1 VTRLIL
7 AGLFV
12 AAALL
17 IGLEFA
23 KGAADAGEVR
33 LADPCKGRTFTGG
46 GIGGT
51 VQRVV
56 LNGLDGAACELHTSR
71 EELVLSLGDKP
82 AFKRRWDKK
91 TIERAV
97 RSGLLRSVDD
107 AERRGEIPGLI
118 AGPIRTLIE
127 NAPLDKLIA
136 GDIELSDLLMG
147 SG

>member
-1 VTRLIL
+1 MTRLVL
-7 AGLFV
+7 AGLFA

-23 KGAADAGEVR
+23 LGAADAGKVQ
-33 LADPCKGRTFTGG
+33 LADPCQARTFTGG

-56 LNGLDGAACELHTSR
+56 LNGLDGAACDLHTSR
-71 EELVLSLGDKP
+71 EELVLSLGSKP
-82 AFKRRWDKK
+82 AFERKWDKK

-97 RSGLLRSVDD
+97 RAGLLRAVDD
-107 AERRGEIPGLI
+107 AEQRGEIPGLI
-118 AGPIRTLIE
+118 AGPIRKLIE
-127 NAPLDKLIA
+127 TAPLDKLIA
-136 GDIELSDLLMG
+136 GEIELSDLLLG

>member
-1 VTRLIL
+1 VTRAIL
-7 AGLFV
+7 VGLFA

-23 KGAADAGEVR
+23 KGAADAGAVH
-33 LADPCKGRTFTGG
+33 LADPCQGRTFTGG

-56 LNGLDGAACELHTSR
+56 LNGLDGAACDLHTSR
-71 EELVLSLGDKP
+71 EELVLSLGSKP

-97 RSGLLRSVDD
+97 RSGLLRAVDD
-107 AERRGEIPGLI
+107 AEQRGEIPGLI
-118 AGPIRTLIE
+118 AGPIRKLIE
-127 NAPLDKLIA
+127 SAPLDKLIA
-136 GDIELSDLLMG
+136 GDIELGDLLMG

>member
-1 VTRLIL
+1 VTRVIL
-7 AGLFV
+7 AGLFA

-23 KGAADAGEVR
+23 LGAAGAGEVR
-33 LADPCKGRTFTGG
+33 LADPCKARTFAGG

-71 EELVLSLGDKP
+71 EELVLSLGEKP

-97 RSGLLRSVDD
+97 RSGLLRAVDD

-118 AGPIRTLIE
+118 AGPIRKLIE
-127 NAPLDKLIA
+127 TAPLDKLIA
-136 GDIELSDLLMG
+136 GEIELSDLLMG